1 MRIVDASMRVEVS
14 EVPEVPEVPGAVV
27 VEAASETPVVVVRVE
42 LLRTL

>member
-14 EVPEVPEVPGAVV
+14 EVPEVLGAVV

-42 LLRTL
+42 VLRTL